1 GWAGNAGDAGDAGD
15 AGAGGTADTPPSLDV
30 LIGDYDVYFA
40 PPPPLSGCSPAV
52 AEPRMNLALFFASSR
67 KLEAQVFADFDWQ
80 AGFSQQPRVKLTTLE
95 IPAFSD
101 WEKKPLAPALT
112 LDLDADGVRG
122 TGFAEVPY
130 TCQNGLVKTQRMP
143 VTVKADRTPPKLR
156 VDPVGFTLLGFTR
169 FSFRFSE
176 PVALPSGSYDS
187 VFSEPSDGEQTLQLY
202 DVDTNA
208 VPPAIWQWSLGGPVS
223 EAHFV
228 DPASVEART
237 FAARLIAPLAD
248 RAGNPLLVLGQSFYI
263 QRSAVLDTEIDFDQ
277 EPTVGVFDNA
287 SYHAAAEPGAE
298 CEQGG
303 CLVLDGPVVPCFD
316 APQSTFA
323 VRLSSLWDTDVQV
336 RYRVWASTQSVEP
349 LDIA

>member
-40 PPPPLSGCSPAV
+40 PLPPLSGCSPAV

-67 KLEAQVFADFDWQ
+67 K
-80 AGFSQQPRVKLTTLE
+80 
-95 IPAFSD
+95 
-101 WEKKPLAPALT
+101 

-248 RAGNPLLVLGQSFYI
+248 RAGN
-263 QRSAVLDTEIDFDQ
+263 
-277 EPTVGVFDNA
+277 
-287 SYHAAAEPGAE
+287 
-298 CEQGG
+298 
-303 CLVLDGPVVPCFD
+303 
-316 APQSTFA
+316 
-323 VRLSSLWDTDVQV
+323 
-336 RYRVWASTQSVEP
+336 
-349 LDIA
+349 